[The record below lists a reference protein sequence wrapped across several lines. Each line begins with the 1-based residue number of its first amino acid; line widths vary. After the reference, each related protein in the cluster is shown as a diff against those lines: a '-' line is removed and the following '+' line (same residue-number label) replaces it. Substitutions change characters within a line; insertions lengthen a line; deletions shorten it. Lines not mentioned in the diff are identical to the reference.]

1 MKRYFRVMLG
11 AKSKHAEECFKGN
24 FIGADYEI
32 GQDLTNKLY
41 DDWRDFNKEF
51 IPEFLKVHP
60 DKTKIAAG
68 LACGML
74 WTISKGYKIGDIVLC
89 PDGSGSYRV
98 GEITGDYYFAKN
110 QNLPHRRP
118 VRWFD
123 KSIAR
128 SDMSESMRNSTG
140 STGTS
145 CEITKYQE
153 ELDALIGGVTQPT
166 LISTDGTVEDPTTFA
181 LEKHLEEFLVQ
192 NWKNTELGKKYEIFE
207 EEDEIVGQQYPT
219 DTGPIDVLAIS
230 KDKKEILVVEL
241 KKGRASDS
249 VVGQVQRYMG
259 YVLQELAEPNQ
270 TVKGIIIALDDDQRI
285 RRALAVAPNIEFYR
299 YQVSFKLHK
308 A

>member
-1 MKRYFRVMLG
+1 L
-11 AKSKHAEECFKGN
+11 
-24 FIGADYEI
+24 
-32 GQDLTNKLY
+32 
-41 DDWRDFNKEF
+41 
-51 IPEFLKVHP
+51 
-60 DKTKIAAG
+60 
-68 LACGML
+68 
-74 WTISKGYKIGDIVLC
+74 
-89 PDGSGSYRV
+89 YRV
-98 GEITGDYYFAKN
+98 GEITGDYYFSKN
-110 QNLPHRRP
+110 QILPHRRP
-118 VRWFD
+118 VKWFD

-128 SDMSESMRNSTG
+128 SDMSENMRNSTG

-153 ELDALIGGVTQPT
+153 ELDALIGGVAQPT
-166 LISTDGTVEDPTTFA
+166 IISTDGTVEDPTTFA

-207 EEDEIVGQQYPT
+207 EEGEIVGQQYPT

>member
-11 AKSKHAEECFKGN
+11 AKSKHASECFSGN

-32 GQDLTNKLY
+32 DQDLTSKLY

-51 IPEFLKVHP
+51 IPEFLRNHP

-74 WTISKGYKIGDIVLC
+74 WTISKGYKVGDVVLC

-98 GEITGDYYFAKN
+98 GEITGDYYFAKS
-110 QNLPHRRP
+110 QILPHRRP

-153 ELDALIGGVTQPT
+153 ELDALIGGVAQPII
-166 LISTDGTVEDPTTFA
+166 ISTDGTVEDPSTFA

-192 NWKNTELGKKYEIFE
+192 NWKNTELGKKYEIFA
-207 EEDEIVGQQYPT
+207 EDGEIVGQQYPT

-270 TVKGIIIALDDDQRI
+270 IVKGIIIALDDDQRI

-299 YQVSFKLHK
+299 YEVSFKLHK